1 MWTFKVTAYSFVC
14 SKSSDFFPSNQL
26 NIRTSADEDLVFFLH
41 LNKIRDDRLFSL
53 FSTYL
58 QNLCSLFSVLWHVH
72 WVTGFAENRAVVVDV
87 QHHHL
92 HSGRGAE
99 SRAAAVRRHHLQVVL
114 RLRLPVQAPWGRQ
127 SPRAEVKMEVSAEIS
142 SWTKEAKTGSSKLK
156 SLWLRTWFLSQ
167 MKLVEGK
174 SLAMLLHIC

>member
-1 MWTFKVTAYSFVC
+1 M
-14 SKSSDFFPSNQL
+14 FFFLLTSLTSGHQL
-26 NIRTSADEDLVFFLH
+26 MKTLFFYLH

-127 SPRAEVKMEVSAEIS
+127 SPRAEVKMEVSSEIS
-142 SWTKEAKTGSSKLK
+142 SWTKEAMTGSSKLK

-174 SLAMLLHIC
+174 SLATLLHIC